1 MAYYKVTCTNG
12 YCGCDENFYIE
23 AENNSD
29 AWDEANE
36 ILESNYSF
44 IYPDE
49 RFVYDMNDEE
59 ELENYAEGV
68 DVFVEEISEKEYL
81 EAKEWWGY

>member
-1 MAYYKVTCTNG
+1 MYYKITCTNG

-23 AENNSD
+23 AENDSD

-44 IYPDE
+44 AYPDE
-49 RFVYDMNDEE
+49 RFVEDMDNWDEIE
-59 ELENYAEGV
+59 IYEMNVEAY
-68 DVFVEEISEKEYL
+68 VEEISEKEYF
-81 EAKEWWGY
+81 EAKEQGY

>member
-1 MAYYKVTCTNG
+1 MYYKITCTNG

-36 ILESNYSF
+36 ILENDYSF

-49 RFVYDMNDEE
+49 RFVYDMDDEE

-68 DVFVEEISEKEYL
+68 DVFVEEISKKEYL
-81 EAKEWWGY
+81 EAKEWGY

>member
-1 MAYYKVTCTNG
+1 MYYKVTCTNG

-36 ILESNYSF
+36 ILENDYSF
-44 IYPDE
+44 IEPDE
-49 RFVYDMNDEE
+49 RFIDMNDEE
-59 ELENYAEGV
+59 ELEAYAEEV
-68 DVFVEEISEKEYL
+68 QAFVEEITEEEYL
-81 EAKEWWGY
+81 EAKEWGY

>member
-1 MAYYKVTCTNG
+1 MYYKVTCTNG
-12 YCGCDENFYIE
+12 YCGCDEDFYIE

-44 IYPDE
+44 MYPDE
-49 RFVYDMNDEE
+49 RFVEDMDNWDEIE
-59 ELENYAEGV
+59 IYEMNVEAY
-68 DVFVEEISEKEYL
+68 VEEISKEEYF
-81 EAKEWWGY
+81 EAQEWGY

>member
-1 MAYYKVTCTNG
+1 MYYKITCTNG
-12 YCGCDENFYIE
+12 YCGCDEDFYIE

>member
-1 MAYYKVTCTNG
+1 MYYKITCTNS

-23 AENNSD
+23 AENDSD

-49 RFVYDMNDEE
+49 RFVEDMDNWDEIE
-59 ELENYAEGV
+59 IYKMNVEAY
-68 DVFVEEISEKEYL
+68 VEEISKEEYF
-81 EAKEWWGY
+81 EAKEWGY

>member
-1 MAYYKVTCTNG
+1 MYYKVTCTNG
-12 YCGCDENFYIE
+12 YCGCDEDFYIE

-44 IYPDE
+44 IYPDK
-49 RFVYDMNDEE
+49 RFVYDMDDEE

-81 EAKEWWGY
+81 EAKEWWSY

>member
-1 MAYYKVTCTNG
+1 MYYKITCTNG

-23 AENNSD
+23 AENDSD

-49 RFVYDMNDEE
+49 RFVEDMDNWDEIE
-59 ELENYAEGV
+59 IYEMNVEAY
-68 DVFVEEISEKEYL
+68 VEEISKEEYL
-81 EAKEWWGY
+81 EAKELGY

>member
-1 MAYYKVTCTNG
+1 MYYKITCTNG

-23 AENNSD
+23 AENDSD

-49 RFVYDMNDEE
+49 RFVEDMDNWDEIE
-59 ELENYAEGV
+59 IYEMNVEAY
-68 DVFVEEISEKEYL
+68 VEEISEKEYF
-81 EAKEWWGY
+81 EAKEWGY

>member
-1 MAYYKVTCTNG
+1 MYYKVTCTNG
-12 YCGCDENFYIE
+12 YCGCDEDFYIE

-49 RFVYDMNDEE
+49 RFVEDMDNWDEIE
-59 ELENYAEGV
+59 IYEMNVEAY
-68 DVFVEEISEKEYL
+68 VEEISIEEYF
-81 EAKEWWGY
+81 EAKEWSY

>member
-1 MAYYKVTCTNG
+1 MYYKVTCTNG
-12 YCGCDENFYIE
+12 YCGCDEDFYIE

-49 RFVYDMNDEE
+49 RFVYDMDDEE

-81 EAKEWWGY
+81 EAKEWWSY

>member
-1 MAYYKVTCTNG
+1 MYYKVTCTNG
-12 YCGCDENFYIE
+12 YCGCDEDFYIE
-23 AENNSD
+23 AENNSK

-36 ILESNYSF
+36 ILENDYSF

-59 ELENYAEGV
+59 ELENYAEGINA
-68 DVFVEEISEKEYL
+68 FVEEISKEEYL
-81 EAKEWWGY
+81 EAKEQGY